1 VQNETTTMRI
11 WRHRWHVVV
20 VDSAKQNDVAEKS
33 VMAKIEHV
41 YEVLKGNRTLGG
53 VVRDSKPVDMTGETI
68 TVGAEWGKV
77 QLILAG
83 ARLVLECEV
92 EVA

>member
-1 VQNETTTMRI
+1 MRI

-20 VDSAKQNDVAEKS
+20 VDSAKQDDVAEKS
-33 VMAKIEHV
+33 VMIKIERIHN
-41 YEVLKGNRTLGG
+41 VLKGNRTLDG

-68 TVGAEWGKV
+68 TIGMEWGKPT
-77 QLILAG
+77 LILAG

-92 EVA
+92 EAA